1 MLASVVEFEYRE
13 ETEAEK
19 KINAWRQ
26 SQRKIMID
34 IVQDLIQ
41 TSHKYA
47 KSHYTPG
54 AQRARWTKLAGQL
67 IWYKDQILKNYSLEA
82 MTIELNALKKQM
94 IESEQRRERE
104 GQTKNYPLISF
115 PKSEDKKTDDTEKAE
130 NGESS
135 G

>member
-1 MLASVVEFEYRE
+1 MLVSLVEFEYHE

-19 KINAWRQ
+19 SINAWRQ

-67 IWYKDQILKNYSLEA
+67 IWYKDQILKNFTLEA
-82 MTIELNALKKQM
+82 MTIELNALKKTGDR
-94 IESEQRRERE
+94 IR
-104 GQTKNYPLISF
+104 
-115 PKSEDKKTDDTEKAE
+115 KAE
-130 NGESS
+130 RARDAEEEFSS
-135 G
+135 DRF